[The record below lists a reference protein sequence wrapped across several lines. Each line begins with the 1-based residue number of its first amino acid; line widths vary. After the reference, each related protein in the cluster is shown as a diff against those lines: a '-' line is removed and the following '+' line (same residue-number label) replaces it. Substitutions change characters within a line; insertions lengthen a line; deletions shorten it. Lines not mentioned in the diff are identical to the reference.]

1 MRGCLICT
9 DREYADHKKTSKS
22 IYNVADKK
30 MMRHIATLGLYIKE
44 TLIKAS
50 AKIAQSDFVANWT
63 KKPQ

>member
-1 MRGCLICT
+1 MICFF
-9 DREYADHKKTSKS
+9 
-22 IYNVADKK
+22 
-30 MMRHIATLGLYIKE
+30 KE